1 MSAVKIAPKKRRN
14 PDEISNH
21 SAKKQALMPIVQL
34 KPPPQQVCCAVYMN
48 MQISF
53 NGFLIQFYSDMSQTL
68 NEKRTRLEKYLSHLM
83 EKQRA
88 MNDGIQP
95 LDLSYLLTGRGARRR
110 TTATNVPHLN

>member
-1 MSAVKIAPKKRRN
+1 MLRN
-14 PDEISNH
+14 ELIP
-21 SAKKQALMPIVQL
+21 L
-34 KPPPQQVCCAVYMN
+34 
-48 MQISF
+48 SF
-53 NGFLIQFYSDMSQTL
+53 FQWNLNELDSDILQTL

-88 MNDGIQP
+88 MNEGIQP

>member
-1 MSAVKIAPKKRRN
+1 MDFNVFPK
-14 PDEISNH
+14 
-21 SAKKQALMPIVQL
+21 
-34 KPPPQQVCCAVYMN
+34 Y
-48 MQISF
+48 F
-53 NGFLIQFYSDMSQTL
+53 SQTL